1 MALTRRQRLRRV
13 GTVCCHTLRNL
24 AYYRTWFEMGTPR
37 ATEQFWISVNG
48 NFADVTVLEWCK
60 VLADDR
66 GKHHWTKVVR
76 DKTAFM
82 SGLLAKIGTDEVTWL
97 AYVKAMRFL
106 RDKFI
111 AHLDDEHLMTLPQLD
126 MAKMSVVYLY
136 AYLLE
141 NEDEGDVFV
150 DAPKDAVEWFDRFS
164 NEARAVYHA

>member
-24 AYYRTWFEMGTPR
+24 AYYRAWFEMEKPR
-37 ATEQFWISVNG
+37 ANEQFWISVNG

-60 VLADDR
+60 VLADDK

-76 DKTAFM
+76 DERAFM
-82 SGLLAKIGTDEVTWL
+82 IGLLARLGTDEVTWS

-111 AHLDDEHLMTLPQLD
+111 AHLDDELLMTLPQLD
-126 MAKMSVVYLY
+126 VAKVSVVYLY
-136 AYLLE
+136 TYLLE
-141 NEDEGDVFV
+141 NEDERDVFV
-150 DAPKDAVEWFDRFS
+150 DAPQNAVEWFDRFS
-164 NEARAVYHA
+164 DEARAIYHA